1 MAKTK
6 YTRFE
11 ATIKLKGHHSNWG
24 GFITDENLAVLA
36 NNGTTPSAAKLAE
49 LQPQIAQIK
58 KALLAG
64 QLVET
69 KSAIVRPTE

>member
-24 GFITDENLAVLA
+24 GFINDENLAVLA
-36 NNGTTPSAAKLAE
+36 NNGTTPSATKLAE
-49 LQPQIAQIK
+49 LKPQIAQIK
-58 KALLAG
+58 KALLG
-64 QLVET
+64 GNDVET
-69 KSAIVRPTE
+69 KSAIIRPTK